1 MAPSIL
7 SRKRTYAELSQSPEV
22 SRFKNFDDITIWDL
36 NKASSIVVRVEVKF
50 PVEIRGYVQ
59 RFILVDT
66 TGSKIEA
73 IVRDTNVS
81 RFNMLLTEGRTYTMH
96 HVFHNIRSSYDCT
109 LDHRTVVE
117 PSIVAIQFP
126 PYPKN
131 IMPFTEVY
139 QCPDKTFVDIAGI
152 VVRWCE
158 TERVGTY
165 PNQKLYREVILMD
178 ERKNLLVVGIWS
190 NLLARYAISLPS
202 AAADYQVILG
212 TMLRNN
218 FKHGCYETSD
228 HTTFA
233 FNPAHHATGELQ
245 ALRRSLVNGSFDLT
259 FVKRFMERRWEYLA
273 TVVK

>member
-1 MAPSIL
+1 MLLKEGSMAPSIL

-22 SRFKNFDDITIWDL
+22 SR
-36 NKASSIVVRVEVKF
+36 VEVKF
-50 PVEIRGYVQ
+50 PVQIRGYVQ
-59 RFILVDT
+59 RFIIMDT

-81 RFNMLLTEGRTYTMH
+81 RFNMLLTKGRTYTMH
-96 HVFHNIRSSYDCT
+96 HVVFRLDTYAEFHSIRSSYDCT
-109 LDHRTVVE
+109 LDHRTAVE

-158 TERVGTY
+158 IERVGTY

-245 ALRRSLVNGSFDLT
+245 AFRRSLVNGSFDLT